1 MIGFSL
7 KPTLYAQ
14 VTMESVSD
22 DSETDRP
29 EPRSAAAKV
38 RHHEI
43 LDIVRREGRLDVAP
57 GAARLGITPEM
68 LRRDLRTLERSGQ
81 IRRSYGA
88 AFPVESGRFETALDF
103 RENANTEEKL
113 RIAALAAAQLNHSQ
127 TIFIDEGFL
136 PQLVARALPEGRRL
150 TVVTTSVPTAG
161 ELATR
166 RDLEVLVVGGRVRGT
181 TLGTVDHWASA
192 MISGFVFDLA
202 YLGANGISTDH
213 GLTTPDPTVAAVKRA
228 AINAATRRMFVGTH
242 TKFGVSS
249 FAKFANVS
257 EFEALVTGEQ
267 LSPHRAQLFAQLG
280 PRVLRA

>member
-1 MIGFSL
+1 
-7 KPTLYAQ
+7 
-14 VTMESVSD
+14 MEAVND
-22 DSETDRP
+22 DGETDRP
-29 EPRSAAAKV
+29 EPRLAAARV

-68 LRRDLRTLERSGQ
+68 LRRDLRALERAGQ

-113 RIAALAAAQLNHSQ
+113 RIATVAAAQVNHAQ

-136 PQLVARALPEGRRL
+136 PQLVARALPDGEPL
-150 TVVTTSVPTAG
+150 TVVTASVPAAT

-166 RDLEVLVVGGRVRGT
+166 RDLEVILIGGRVRGT
-181 TLGTVDHWASA
+181 TLGTVDHWATA

-202 YLGANGISTDH
+202 FVGANGISTDH
-213 GLTTPDPTVAAVKRA
+213 GLTTPDPSVAAVKRA
-228 AINAATRRMFVGTH
+228 ALNTSNRRIFVGTH

-257 EFEALVTGEQ
+257 EFEILVTGEQ
-267 LSPHRAQLFAQLG
+267 LPSHRAQLFAQLG